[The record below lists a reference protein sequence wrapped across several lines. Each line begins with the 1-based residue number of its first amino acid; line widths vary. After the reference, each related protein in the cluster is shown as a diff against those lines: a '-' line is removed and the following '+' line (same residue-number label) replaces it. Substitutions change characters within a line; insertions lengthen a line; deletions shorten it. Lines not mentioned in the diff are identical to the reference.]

1 MNFRFMKLPRDNE
14 RITDAFSLSLLGEKE
29 VSLVPCKKVLT
40 YENTIV
46 RVETV
51 GCVVAVCG
59 ESLSLKAYHED
70 AMQITGRIDSVSIE
84 RGA

>member
-1 MNFRFMKLPRDNE
+1 MNLKFMKLPKDNE
-14 RITDAFSLSLLGEKE
+14 RIKDAFSLSLLGEHE

-40 YENTIV
+40 YEDNLV

-51 GCVVAVCG
+51 GCVVAVLG
-59 ESLSLKAYHED
+59 KELSLKAYHED
-70 AMQITGRIDSVSIE
+70 AMRITGRIDSLSIE

>member
-1 MNFRFMKLPRDNE
+1 MNLRFMKLPSDNE
-14 RITDAFSLSLLGEKE
+14 RIKDAFSLSVLGERE

-40 YENTIV
+40 YEDTLV

-51 GCVVAVCG
+51 GCVVAVVG
-59 ESLSLKAYHED
+59 AALSLKAYHGD
-70 AMQITGRIDSVSIE
+70 AMRITGRIDSVAIE

>member
-1 MNFRFMKLPRDNE
+1 MNLRFMKLPKDNE
-14 RITDAFSLSLLGEKE
+14 RIKDAFSLSVLGERE

-40 YENTIV
+40 YEDTLV

-51 GCVVAVCG
+51 GCILAVQG
-59 ESLSLKAYHED
+59 EALSLKAYHED
-70 AMQITGRIDSVSIE
+70 AMRITGKIDSVVIE

>member
-1 MNFRFMKLPRDNE
+1 MNLKFMKMPKDNE
-14 RITDAFSLSLLGEKE
+14 RIRDAFSLSVLGEHE

-40 YENTIV
+40 YENNLV

-51 GCVVAVCG
+51 GCVVAVSG
-59 ESLSLKAYHED
+59 DSLSLKAYHED
-70 AMQITGRIDSVSIE
+70 AMRITGRIDSLSIE

>member
-1 MNFRFMKLPRDNE
+1 MNLKFMKLPSDNE
-14 RITDAFSLSLLGEKE
+14 CIKDAFSLSLLGGRE

-40 YENTIV
+40 YEDVLV

-59 ESLSLKAYHED
+59 KSLALKAYHED
-70 AMQITGRIDSVSIE
+70 AMRITGQIDSVTVE
-84 RGA
+84 RGV

>member
-1 MNFRFMKLPRDNE
+1 MNLKFMKLPNDNE
-14 RITDAFSLSLLGEKE
+14 CIKDTFSLSLLGGRE

-40 YENTIV
+40 YEDSLV

-51 GCVVAVCG
+51 GCVVAICG
-59 ESLSLKAYHED
+59 NSLALKAYHED
-70 AMQITGRIDSVSIE
+70 AMRITGQIDSVTVE

>member
-1 MNFRFMKLPRDNE
+1 MNLKFMKLPKDNE
-14 RITDAFSLSLLGEKE
+14 RIRDAFSLSVFGEHE

-40 YENTIV
+40 YEDSLV

-51 GCVVAVCG
+51 GCVVAVSG
-59 ESLSLKAYHED
+59 ASLSLKAYHDD
-70 AMQITGRIDSVSIE
+70 AMRITGRIDSLTIE

>member
-40 YENTIV
+40 YENTLV

-59 ESLSLKAYHED
+59 DSLALKAYHED